1 MTSFVAALLFST
13 YLGGSDRE
21 LGFGIGTGVGA
32 NLGARGVSKAPGF
45 DPLISA
51 TQAPDSTHLDS
62 VHLGGVGTPSA
73 QGSSLDNYI
82 CYSSKSDFLIL
93 STVFASCR
101 SGCALVAFLG
111 HEMSRFAASS
121 KSALATALLPEHPVP
136 GASRSTIPH
145 PNSRFLVRIGP
156 LGCAQM
162 GLGIIRKQQV
172 VSSTL
177 TAGSNK
183 SRPCVILYDLLAVP
197 VAYTLRP
204 AVSVRVV
211 HAGQVYLISK

>member
-1 MTSFVAALLFST
+1 M
-13 YLGGSDRE
+13 
-21 LGFGIGTGVGA
+21 
-32 NLGARGVSKAPGF
+32 
-45 DPLISA
+45 
-51 TQAPDSTHLDS
+51 
-62 VHLGGVGTPSA
+62 
-73 QGSSLDNYI
+73 
-82 CYSSKSDFLIL
+82 
-93 STVFASCR
+93 
-101 SGCALVAFLG
+101 
-111 HEMSRFAASS
+111 
-121 KSALATALLPEHPVP
+121 
-136 GASRSTIPH
+136 
-145 PNSRFLVRIGP
+145 RIGP